1 MNLLVIPFIIHRSV
15 IYVYRCRHRTLKY
28 CFSDSIPYSFPQV
41 YWKMVYGILTGKEEY
56 KTTYTQDG
64 GMFSRVKWTSG
75 LIEGKGR
82 YLNNQ
87 TG

>member
-1 MNLLVIPFIIHRSV
+1 
-15 IYVYRCRHRTLKY
+15 
-28 CFSDSIPYSFPQV
+28 
-41 YWKMVYGILTGKEEY
+41 MVYGIFTGNEEY

-64 GMFSRVKWTSG
+64 GMFSRVKWISG

-82 YLNNQ
+82 YLNDQ